1 MNISEIIWKI
11 FRSEPYHMDQ
21 QASQSC
27 QEIIDSRLNYDK
39 LVILL
44 LLCTVASMPSSF
56 ISILLYGT
64 VVNIQIELL
73 RKKSQLDI
81 SGAKFKRILGLMVY

>member
-1 MNISEIIWKI
+1 
-11 FRSEPYHMDQ
+11 
-21 QASQSC
+21 
-27 QEIIDSRLNYDK
+27 
-39 LVILL
+39 
-44 LLCTVASMPSSF
+44 MPSSF